1 MTPDLTIT
9 TTHTVA
15 ATHSIVGI
23 LLAAGVGQRFDP
35 TAQRFKLTQRL
46 ESGETVITCSARK
59 LRAAV
64 DQMVI
69 VHGPRSVESW
79 AQTCELDAAQ
89 LSCPQAVAGMGAS
102 LKAAVLAVPPPTT
115 GWLIALADMPFIDP
129 LTYQS
134 VVEALHGGAAL
145 VRPCYANQPGHPVAV
160 HRDKLADLIALD
172 DATGAQTLFK
182 RYRET
187 IHWVPSYD
195 PGCIQDIDV
204 PADLIQR

>member
-1 MTPDLTIT
+1 
-9 TTHTVA
+9 
-15 ATHSIVGI
+15 
-23 LLAAGVGQRFDP
+23 

-89 LSCPQAVAGMGAS
+89 ISCPQAVAGMGAS
-102 LKAAVLAVPPPTT
+102 LKADVLRVVPPTT
-115 GWLIALADMPFIDP
+115 GWMIALADTPFIDP
-129 LTYQS
+129 LTDQS

-145 VRPCYANQPGHPVAV
+145 VRPRYANQPGQPVAV
-160 HRDKLADLIALD
+160 HNDKLANLIALD
-172 DATGAQTLFK
+172 D
-182 RYRET
+182 
-187 IHWVPSYD
+187 V
-195 PGCIQDIDV
+195 
-204 PADLIQR
+204 